1 MCNAEMSQ
9 VMMMD
14 VDFFFFSFSLLH
26 LLWSQVVVP
35 SILQTQEMQLDVS
48 SLLLHDAS
56 QIAVVNLYKQ
66 MYSLRHLLY
75 FLPQT

>member
-14 VDFFFFSFSLLH
+14 VDFFFSFSLLY

-48 SLLLHDAS
+48 FLLLHDAS

>member
-14 VDFFFFSFSLLH
+14 VDFFFFSFSLLY

-48 SLLLHDAS
+48 FLLLHDAS
-56 QIAVVNLYKQ
+56 QIAVVNLY
-66 MYSLRHLLY
+66 RCIA
-75 FLPQT
+75 